1 MRARGEWGRTRTPAV
16 RTDPLF
22 PRGDR
27 FDATVNVTTEG
38 HFRVLASPRDPEG
51 FVLVA
56 LDGDGDGDGDGS
68 DGGDES
74 ADEFEPVDVRGDGY
88 DDPDL
93 AERVAALRPGY
104 VVDAT
109 LAWDDGTARFAAVD
123 VRKRTLFEF
132 VDGVTGMFE
141 AATET
146 WRNAA
151 AAGEAM
157 NSRVTRGTDGDPN
170 GVLYVFASQSGA
182 RDLFAEFRDGTRPLE
197 PLVRRVNE
205 TRGDGEREVFVLR
218 PADEPFVAVYIALE
232 KGGLLADT
240 VRDTYDCP
248 RPDEGGAD

>member
-1 MRARGEWGRTRTPAV
+1 M
-16 RTDPLF
+16 
-22 PRGDR
+22 
-27 FDATVNVTTEG
+27 NVTSEG
-38 HFRVLASPRDPEG
+38 RFRVLDSPRDPEG

-56 LDGDGDGDGDGS
+56 LDADG
-68 DGGDES
+68 
-74 ADEFEPVDVRGDGY
+74 ADEYEPVEVGGDGY
-88 DDPDL
+88 DGEL
-93 AERVAALRPGY
+93 ADAVAALRPGY

-109 LAWDDGTARFAAVD
+109 LSWDDGTARFAAVT

-132 VDGVTGMFE
+132 ADGVTGMFE

-157 NSRVTRGTDGDPN
+157 NSRVTRNTDGDPN

-182 RDLFAEFRDGTRPLE
+182 RDLFAEFRDGSRPLE
-197 PLVRRVNE
+197 PLVDRVNE

-248 RPDEGGAD
+248 RPDERNASDGADAD

>member
-1 MRARGEWGRTRTPAV
+1 M
-16 RTDPLF
+16 
-22 PRGDR
+22 
-27 FDATVNVTTEG
+27 NVTTEG
-38 HFRVLASPRDPEG
+38 RFRVLDDPRDPER

-56 LDGDGDGDGDGS
+56 LDADGA
-68 DGGDES
+68 E
-74 ADEFEPVDVRGDGY
+74 EYEPVAVRGDGY
-88 DDPDL
+88 EGEL
-93 AERVAALRPGY
+93 ADRVAALLPGY

-109 LAWDDGTARFAAVD
+109 LAWDAGTARFEAVE

-132 VDGVTGMFE
+132 ADGVTGMFE

-197 PLVRRVNE
+197 PLVGRVNE

-232 KGGLLADT
+232 KEGLLADT
-240 VRDTYDCP
+240 VRDTYDRP
-248 RPDEGGAD
+248 RPDESGTG

>member
-1 MRARGEWGRTRTPAV
+1 M
-16 RTDPLF
+16 
-22 PRGDR
+22 
-27 FDATVNVTTEG
+27 NVTSEG
-38 HFRVLASPRDPEG
+38 RFRVLASPRDPEG

-56 LDGDGDGDGDGS
+56 LDADGT
-68 DGGDES
+68 DEY
-74 ADEFEPVDVRGDGY
+74 EPVEVRGDGY
-88 DDPDL
+88 DGEL
-93 AERVAALRPGY
+93 ADAVAALRPGY

-109 LAWDDGTARFAAVD
+109 LSWDDGTARFAAVA

-132 VDGVTGMFE
+132 ADGVTGMFE

-182 RDLFAEFRDGTRPLE
+182 RDLFAEFRDGSRPLE
-197 PLVRRVNE
+197 PLVGRVNE
-205 TRGDGEREVFVLR
+205 TRGDDEREVFVLR

-248 RPDEGGAD
+248 RPDERAESDASDAD